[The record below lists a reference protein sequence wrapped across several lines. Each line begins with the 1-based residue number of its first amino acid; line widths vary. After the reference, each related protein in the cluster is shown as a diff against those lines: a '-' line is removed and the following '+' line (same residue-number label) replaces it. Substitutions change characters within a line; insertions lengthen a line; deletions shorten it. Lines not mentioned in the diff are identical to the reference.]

1 MALFDLNWIRPEWL
15 WLLPLVWL
23 ALAMTW
29 RGHQAGGDWARV
41 ADPHLLKFLSGN
53 QGQQGK
59 FNRHGFKL
67 LVATCL
73 SIALIALAGPAWE
86 KSAAGSFSANYARVV
101 VLDLSRSML
110 AEDIKPSRSAQAQF
124 KLIDLLE
131 QVEEGQVGLVA
142 FAGQAFVIAPLSSDM
157 ETIKNLVPALTPEI
171 MPVLGSRPAEALF
184 LAADLIRQ
192 AGFARGE
199 IILLADSASPQA
211 VKAAANLASDG
222 FRISV
227 LGIGSTQGAPIPSG
241 RGFVKDAGGQI
252 VVSKLEVRRLQDLAS
267 AGKGEYYSL
276 RSDNSE
282 LVQILSGNKDDF
294 VATDGADTALDARW
308 IDQGYWLVLLLLPL
322 ALLLFRKGWVFI
334 LPLFILPYWSAPL
347 QAQETE
353 PQADSAQIEA
363 PVETNKIW
371 LNLWNNRD
379 QRAEI
384 ALQNKQYEQLLED
397 EPAPRFQAE
406 ALYRSGA
413 YSEAAQ
419 IWQQLEQS
427 HTDPYQQAAAAY
439 NIGNALAAQN
449 ELDAA
454 IAAYERSLELNPEN
468 EDAKANLEILKQLQE
483 QQNQE
488 GGEQESEDQQNQ
500 EQQQEDQEQKSQ
512 EQQDQQDQQDQSQA
526 EDSEEEEEQPEEAE
540 EQETEQEQEQAEPE
554 EVEEEPAEMSQEE
567 QWTEED
573 EQAKEQWL
581 RRIPDD
587 PGGLL
592 RRKLNLE
599 YQRRNRQAE
608 KNQPW

>member
-1 MALFDLNWIRPEWL
+1 MSLFDVNWIRPEWL

-41 ADPHLLKFLSGN
+41 ADPHLLKFLSGD

-59 FNRHGFKL
+59 FSRHGFKL
-67 LVATCL
+67 LVAACL

-131 QVEEGQVGLVA
+131 KIEEGQVGLVV

-171 MPVLGSRPAEALF
+171 MPVLGSRPGEALF

-199 IILLADSASPQA
+199 IILLADGASPQA
-211 VKAAANLASDG
+211 VKAAASLASDG

-241 RGFVKDAGGQI
+241 RGFVKDSGGQI
-252 VVSKLEVRRLQDLAS
+252 VVSKLEIRRLQDLAS

-282 LVQILSGNKDDF
+282 LVQMLAGNKDDF

-322 ALLLFRKGWVFI
+322 SLMLFRKGWVFV

-347 QAQETE
+347 QAQDVELQ
-353 PQADSAQIEA
+353 PDSAQIEH
-363 PVETNKIW
+363 PVETNNKLW
-371 LNLWNNRD
+371 LRLWNNRD

-384 ALQNKQYEQLLED
+384 ALQNKQYEQLLEE
-397 EPAPRFQAE
+397 EPAARFQAE

-413 YSEAAQ
+413 YSEAAEM
-419 IWQQLEQS
+419 WQRLEQS
-427 HTDPYQQAAAAY
+427 QTDPHQQAAAAY

-454 IAAYERSLELNPEN
+454 IAAYERSLEFNPEN
-468 EDAKANLEILKQLQE
+468 EDAKANLEILKQLKE

-488 GGEQESEDQQNQ
+488 GGEQESEDQNNQ
-500 EQQQEDQEQKSQ
+500 EQQQEDQEQQSQ
-512 EQQDQQDQQDQSQA
+512 EQQDQQDQSQA
-526 EDSEEEEEQPEEAE
+526 EDTETEEEQTAEPE
-540 EQETEQEQEQAEPE
+540 EQETEQEQEQTESE
-554 EVEEEPAEMSQEE
+554 EVEEEPAELSQEE